1 MSYQVI
7 ARKWR
12 PQSFDAVVGQQGV
25 TQTLRNAIGAG
36 RLAHAFVFAGARGVG
51 KTTTA
56 RILAK
61 ALNCHASEAP
71 TPNPCGE
78 CDACREIADG
88 RNLDVLEIDAAT
100 HTKVEETREVIIES
114 LGVRPVRDRY
124 KVFIIDEVHMLSNSS
139 FNALLKSVEEPPP
152 HVVFIMATTELHKI
166 PDTITSRSQV
176 YEFRTIGVKAITEQL
191 KMIAEAEGID
201 VDPAALTLIARSGEG
216 SMRDAESAFDQVIA
230 FAAETITTDTV
241 ALVLGLVG
249 RDVLLDIAE
258 TVANEDGARVFD
270 LTGRIVESGQDL
282 KLVMRELTRLVRDM
296 LLLAIDPSRASDPD
310 FAPEGDV
317 ARLSDLTGRFSREDL
332 LRAFDLL
339 QKSEFDVR
347 TASQPRYAMEMALL
361 KWIHL
366 RKLTPIEEVI
376 ASLGPGRPV
385 MPPGGGAPP
394 AGPGGRPASPAA
406 VRRPVAPHVPRTGS
420 APATAPVA
428 AAAPSAVRPAVAA
441 PAPPVPRPATVAKA
455 PAPSSAAPAPRPAPA
470 QAAAPQATPV
480 VAPPPTPAP
489 VAGAPVVFDA
499 ETFRAKLLDE
509 VRKRKKGF
517 HMMALAQARRVDV
530 DERAIT
536 FVFSAIH
543 KVSVEQVEANRAFLE
558 ALVVELGGRPMAVK
572 TEVLKDAGAD
582 GAGDEQREQMKARA
596 LAENAVQGLLDVFP
610 GEILDVQEGK

>member
-1 MSYQVI
+1 M
-7 ARKWR
+7 
-12 PQSFDAVVGQQGV
+12 
-25 TQTLRNAIGAG
+25 
-36 RLAHAFVFAGARGVG
+36 
-51 KTTTA
+51 
-56 RILAK
+56 
-61 ALNCHASEAP
+61 
-71 TPNPCGE
+71 
-78 CDACREIADG
+78 
-88 RNLDVLEIDAAT
+88 
-100 HTKVEETREVIIES
+100 
-114 LGVRPVRDRY
+114 
-124 KVFIIDEVHMLSNSS
+124 
-139 FNALLKSVEEPPP
+139 
-152 HVVFIMATTELHKI
+152 
-166 PDTITSRSQV
+166 
-176 YEFRTIGVKAITEQL
+176 
-191 KMIAEAEGID
+191 
-201 VDPAALTLIARSGEG
+201 
-216 SMRDAESAFDQVIA
+216 
-230 FAAETITTDTV
+230 TDTV

-406 VRRPVAPHVPRTGS
+406 VRRPVATPVPRPAS
-420 APATAPVA
+420 APATAPCRWLA
-428 AAAPSAVRPAVAA
+428 AVSAVAGACPRCRVPATGKGSRPVVRPPARPASG
-441 PAPPVPRPATVAKA
+441 PG
-455 PAPSSAAPAPRPAPA
+455 
-470 QAAAPQATPV
+470 AAPQAGAGRRRFPRRR
-480 VAPPPTPAP
+480 AGG
-489 VAGAPVVFDA
+489 GAPVSSTLNVP
-499 ETFRAKLLDE
+499 AKLLDE

-572 TEVLKDAGAD
+572 TDVLKDGSAD